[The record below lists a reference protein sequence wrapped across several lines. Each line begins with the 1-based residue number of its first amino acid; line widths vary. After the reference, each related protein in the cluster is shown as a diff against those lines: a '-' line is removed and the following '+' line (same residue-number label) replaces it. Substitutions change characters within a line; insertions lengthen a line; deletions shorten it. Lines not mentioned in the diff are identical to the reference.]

1 MLLYV
6 GKKGEGVKRYRL
18 ILNLLTALPLAA
30 ALAALIF
37 LPDEIPVH
45 FGMDNLADRWGSK
58 YEMLPAAPLLA
69 AVNVMLAVFY
79 WKADALFKAGL
90 MHGVGSPEDGRKVLW
105 AAGII
110 TAVMN
115 TGIALALACSAS
127 SPG

>member
-1 MLLYV
+1 MR
-6 GKKGEGVKRYRL
+6 KRDA
-18 ILNLLTALPLAA
+18 IAWA
-30 ALAALIF
+30 ALCAAPLIA
-37 LPDEIPVH
+37 
-45 FGMDNLADRWGSK
+45 LAVALSVK

>member
-1 MLLYV
+1 MR
-6 GKKGEGVKRYRL
+6 KRDA
-18 ILNLLTALPLAA
+18 IAWA
-30 ALAALIF
+30 ALCAAPLIALAVALSV
-37 LPDEIPVH
+37 LPDTIVLHSGPGGEP
-45 FGMDNLADRWGSK
+45 DRWGSK

-79 WKADALFKAGL
+79 WKADALFKAGF

-105 AAGII
+105 AAGVI

>member
-1 MLLYV
+1 MR
-6 GKKGEGVKRYRL
+6 KRDA
-18 ILNLLTALPLAA
+18 IAWA
-30 ALAALIF
+30 ALCAAPLIALAVALSV
-37 LPDEIPVH
+37 LPDTIVLHSGPGGEP
-45 FGMDNLADRWGSK
+45 DRWGSK

-105 AAGII
+105 AAGVI

>member
-6 GKKGEGVKRYRL
+6 GKKVEGVKRYRL

-58 YEMLPAAPLLA
+58 VRGVYLPRAC
-69 AVNVMLAVFY
+69 
-79 WKADALFKAGL
+79 
-90 MHGVGSPEDGRKVLW
+90 
-105 AAGII
+105 AAGK
-110 TAVMN
+110 TDDGGADQA
-115 TGIALALACSAS
+115 GREHR
-127 SPG
+127 